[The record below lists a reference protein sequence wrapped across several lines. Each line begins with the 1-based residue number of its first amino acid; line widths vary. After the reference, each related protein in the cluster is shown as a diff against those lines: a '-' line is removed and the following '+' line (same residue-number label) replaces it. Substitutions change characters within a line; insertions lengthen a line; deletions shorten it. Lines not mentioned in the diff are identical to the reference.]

1 VNLARFIE
9 TFQEAITRAVLRT
22 YPPLYSARNRH
33 EWGFD
38 LRRLRR
44 RPLGAQGD
52 AIRAVAL
59 SLQRHQGTNLVGEM
73 GTGKTTIAAAAA
85 HLAGFR
91 RVLVLCPPHL
101 VRKWQREIVATVPG
115 AGAAIVRTIT
125 DLQRLPFLGGQPL
138 FVVLSREQAKL
149 SYRWSPA
156 VIERLA
162 VVNGQL
168 LRGED
173 GEPTRRLCCPAC
185 FAPALDNE
193 GLPLEHE
200 QLERKKQNC
209 RECGGPLWQADRS
222 GPRRFPLADYI
233 ARRMPGFFDLLV
245 VDEQHEYKARGSAQ
259 GLAAGT
265 LAEACRRVLTLTG
278 TLMGGYSSTLFYL
291 LWRFSPAVR
300 EEFAYKDEQRWVA
313 RYGILERITRK
324 GDDDAYE
331 DGRVS
336 RRRGYRTRVVEKPG
350 VSPAVLFHLIGNTAF
365 LRLADV
371 AAGLPEYREEV
382 RLIGLEGSDKPDE
395 SSQAAYYH
403 RLAGQLEA
411 AVRQALAQGSK
422 RLLGAYLQSLLA
434 YPDACTKGE
443 TVLDPRTD
451 EVIAAVPPLP
461 DDRLYPKE
469 QALLELVQKER
480 LESRRVLVYITHTA
494 TRDISPRLE
503 SVLSGAGLR
512 VATLKSDTVSAERRE
527 EWVERRVK
535 EGLDVLLV
543 HPKLVQTGLDLVQF
557 ATICWYEVEYSVYT
571 MRQASRRSW
580 RIGQR
585 LPVQVVY
592 FAYRGTLQAQALALV
607 AKKLQSSLAVEGE
620 LVEEGLASFGD
631 EGDDLLLTLAR
642 SLTERVEAS
651 EDSLEGLFA
660 SVRRAEREVE
670 AALRPDDLAPEKPEP
685 ESQPMPW
692 SMPEREPADLTEF
705 VELPLFASAAVA
717 TPSGNG
723 ARPEE
728 PAHEGEPSPV
738 AQPAAIPGG
747 QRDDGAE
754 DTLPANGQQ
763 LRLL

>member
-1 VNLARFIE
+1 MNLARFIE
-9 TFQEAITRAVLRT
+9 TFREAITRAVLRT

-33 EWGFD
+33 QWGFD
-38 LRRLRR
+38 LQRLRR

-59 SLQRHQGTNLVGEM
+59 SLQRHRGTNLVGEM

-85 HLAGFR
+85 YLAGFL

-101 VRKWQREIVATVPG
+101 VRKWQREVLATVPG
-115 AGAAIVRTIT
+115 ASAAIVRTIT
-125 DLQRLPFLGGQPL
+125 DLQRLALLGAQPL

-156 VIERLA
+156 VVERLA
-162 VVNGQL
+162 VANGRL

-173 GEPTRRLCCPAC
+173 GEPVRRLCCPAC

-193 GLPLEHE
+193 GLPLERE
-200 QLERKKQNC
+200 QLERKKQHC
-209 RECGGPLWQADRS
+209 RECNGPLWQADRS

-291 LWRFSPAVR
+291 LWRFSPQVR
-300 EEFAYKDEQRWVA
+300 EEFAYRDEQRWVA
-313 RYGILERITRK
+313 RYGIVERITRK

-382 RLIGLEGSDKPDE
+382 RLVGLEGGDGPQE
-395 SSQAAYYH
+395 ASQAAYYR

-422 RLLGAYLQSLLA
+422 RLLAAYLQSLLA

-443 TVLDPRTD
+443 TVLDTD

-469 QALLELVQKER
+469 EALLELVRRER
-480 LESRRVLVYITHTA
+480 LEGRRVLAYITHTA
-494 TRDISPRLE
+494 SRDISPRLE
-503 SVLSGAGLR
+503 AVLRQAGFR
-512 VATLKSDTVSAERRE
+512 VATLKADTVSADRRE

-543 HPKLVQTGLDLVQF
+543 HPRLVQTGLDLVDF
-557 ATICWYEVEYSVYT
+557 PTIVWYEVEYSVYT

-592 FAYRGTLQAQALALV
+592 FAYSGTLQAQALALV
-607 AKKLQSSLAVEGE
+607 AKKLQASLAVEGE

-631 EGDDLLLTLAR
+631 DGDDLLLSLAR

-660 SVRRAEREVE
+660 GVRQTEQEVE
-670 AALRPDDLAPEKPEP
+670 AALRPDDLAPEEPEPKPEP
-685 ESQPMPW
+685 VAFPL
-692 SMPEREPADLTEF
+692 PEREDGDLSAL
-705 VELPLFASAAVA
+705 VGLPLLGAARSA
-717 TPSGNG
+717 PSRNG
-723 ARPEE
+723 ERPAPEE
-728 PAHEGEPSPV
+728 APDSRPAEEPIVV
-738 AQPAAIPGG
+738 AATSH
-747 QRDDGAE
+747 DDGQE
-754 DTLPANGQQ
+754 TPPPEGQQ

>member
-22 YPPLYSARNRH
+22 HPPLYTARNRH
-33 EWGFD
+33 DWGFD

-85 HLAGFR
+85 YLAGFQ

-101 VRKWQREIVATVPG
+101 VRKWQREVLATVPG

-125 DLQRLPFLGGQPL
+125 ELERLSLMGGRPL
-138 FVVLSREQAKL
+138 FVILSRERAKL

-156 VIERLA
+156 VVERRA
-162 VVNGQL
+162 IDDGGHL
-168 LRGED
+168 LRSED
-173 GEPTRRLCCPAC
+173 GEPLRRLCCPAC
-185 FAPALDNE
+185 FAPIMDDE
-193 GLPLEHE
+193 GLPLERE
-200 QLERKKQNC
+200 ELARKKRRCQ
-209 RECGGPLWQADRS
+209 ECAGPLWQADRS
-222 GPRRFPLADYI
+222 GPRRFPLADYV
-233 ARRMPGFFDLLV
+233 ARHMPGFFDLLV

-265 LAEACRRVLTLTG
+265 LAEACRRTLTLTG
-278 TLMGGYSSTLFYL
+278 TLMGGYASTLFYL
-291 LWRFSPAVR
+291 LWRFSPGLR
-300 EEFAYKDEQRWVA
+300 EEFTYRDEQRWVA
-313 RYGILERITRK
+313 RYGIVERITRK
-324 GDDDAYE
+324 GGDDEAYE

-382 RLIGLEGSDKPDE
+382 RLVGMEGGDGAQE
-395 SSQAAYYH
+395 ASQSAYYD
-403 RLAGQLEA
+403 RLAGKLHA
-411 AVRQALAQGSK
+411 AVVQALAQGSK

-480 LESRRVLVYITHTA
+480 LEGRRVLVYITHTA
-494 TRDISPRLE
+494 SRDISPRLE

-512 VATLKSDTVSAERRE
+512 VATLKSDTVSADRRE
-527 EWVERRVK
+527 EWLAHRVK
-535 EGLDVLLV
+535 QGLDVLLV
-543 HPKLVQTGLDLVQF
+543 HPRLVQTGLDLVDF
-557 ATICWYEVEYSVYT
+557 PTIVWYEVEYSVYT

-592 FAYRGTLQAQALALV
+592 FAYSGTLQAQALALV

-620 LVEEGLASFGD
+620 LVEEGLAAHGD
-631 EGDDLLLTLAR
+631 EGEDLLLSLAR

-660 SVRRAEREVE
+660 GVRQTEADVE
-670 AALRPDDLAPEKPEP
+670 AALRPEDLAPEEPEP
-685 ESQPMPW
+685 EPQPVPWAMPG
-692 SMPEREPADLTEF
+692 RGDGDLSALID
-705 VELPLFASAAVA
+705 LPLFQGPQPSRNGERPEQPSEPDEPVSEGRATAAVLGGKGRA
-717 TPSGNG
+717 DETPP
-723 ARPEE
+723 PE
-728 PAHEGEPSPV
+728 
-738 AQPAAIPGG
+738 
-747 QRDDGAE
+747 
-754 DTLPANGQQ
+754 GQQ
-763 LRLL
+763 LRLF